1 VALISLMIRNVL
13 RNRRRSTLTILS
25 IAASFCMLGVVMA
38 MYSMFFLTQTSAG
51 QALRLIVRNRIS
63 FTNPLPLSYEGR
75 IRAVPGVREAM
86 AYQWFGGVYKDARDS
101 RNTFARFAVEEDKLF
116 IVHPEYR
123 ISAAEKA
130 AFEHDRTACILG
142 RPLMERL
149 GLKVG
154 DRVTIVGDIF
164 PMTAE
169 LTIRGIYDAER
180 GNEDLFFHYDYLN
193 ESLPVRDRDWVT
205 LYAVMVDRPE
215 SVEPVI
221 SAVDTMF
228 RNSTN
233 QTKTETEQSFVLD
246 IFSFLGNVKMFLIAV
261 CATLTL
267 TILLVSAN
275 TMAMSVRERSSEVGV
290 LKTLGFTREN
300 IVVLIVGESV
310 LIALGGGAL
319 GFGLAEVV
327 LMFLRQA
334 RAVLIS
340 FHALAISPGM
350 MLLGALLA
358 VVVGVAGC
366 VVPAWGTARRGI
378 VESLRIAD

>member
-1 VALISLMIRNVL
+1 
-13 RNRRRSTLTILS
+13 
-25 IAASFCMLGVVMA
+25 
-38 MYSMFFLTQTSAG
+38 
-51 QALRLIVRNRIS
+51 
-63 FTNPLPLSYEGR
+63 
-75 IRAVPGVREAM
+75 
-86 AYQWFGGVYKDARDS
+86 
-101 RNTFARFAVEEDKLF
+101 
-116 IVHPEYR
+116 
-123 ISAAEKA
+123 
-130 AFEHDRTACILG
+130 
-142 RPLMERL
+142 
-149 GLKVG
+149 
-154 DRVTIVGDIF
+154 
-164 PMTAE
+164 
-169 LTIRGIYDAER
+169 
-180 GNEDLFFHYDYLN
+180 
-193 ESLPVRDRDWVT
+193 
-205 LYAVMVDRPE
+205 MVDRPE